1 MRVKDKALVLKSIK
15 HGENKRILKIFTR
28 NHGLITVCAYP
39 TKSGKGR
46 IRRATLQPMS
56 LIEIQISL
64 KRNEEI
70 HQMNEASL
78 YFIPDENLHSLLK
91 NSMIH
96 FLNEVLLKVIREHY
110 NNPDLF
116 DFVETSV
123 KYIDH
128 ESSDFENF
136 HIYFLIELSRYL
148 GVSPQNNFSAE
159 LSYFN
164 LLEGKFSSTALLYPQ
179 GLDAQESIL
188 FSEEL
193 RKNTIVRNNSNA
205 NRKKILSILL
215 TYYRLH
221 IHGFNE
227 LKSLEVIR
235 ELLI

>member
-1 MRVKDKALVLKSIK
+1 M
-15 HGENKRILKIFTR
+15 
-28 NHGLITVCAYP
+28 
-39 TKSGKGR
+39 
-46 IRRATLQPMS
+46 
-56 LIEIQISL
+56 
-64 KRNEEI
+64 
-70 HQMNEASL
+70 
-78 YFIPDENLHSLLK
+78 
-91 NSMIH
+91 
-96 FLNEVLLKVIREHY
+96 
-110 NNPDLF
+110 
-116 DFVETSV
+116 
-123 KYIDH
+123 
-128 ESSDFENF
+128 F

-221 IHGFNE
+221 IPGFNE